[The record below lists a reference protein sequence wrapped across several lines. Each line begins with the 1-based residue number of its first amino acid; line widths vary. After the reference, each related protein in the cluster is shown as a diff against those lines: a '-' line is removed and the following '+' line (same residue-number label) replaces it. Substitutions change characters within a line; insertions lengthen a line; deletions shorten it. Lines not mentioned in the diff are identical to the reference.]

1 MLCFSGS
8 CQEAEIE
15 ETYMKELFTKVWA
28 ALREITKGQ
37 WRTLERV
44 TVGAV
49 ISLYLKK
56 QGKKASGRDGGEGYN

>member
-1 MLCFSGS
+1 
-8 CQEAEIE
+8 
-15 ETYMKELFTKVWA
+15 MKELFTKVWA

-37 WRTLERV
+37 WHTLEIV

-56 QGKKASGRDGGEGYN
+56 QGKKAGGRDGGEGCS